1 MKRLIPILFLFLLLL
16 HSCSMSEDNLKDE
29 AMKALYKNNLILT
42 DELVVK
48 YCNVYKKLKADG
60 PAMLE
65 QLNKNGGNPQASV
78 DQFIGF
84 ERTIREGGF
93 ESYAEFV
100 KTNAKI
106 AWAFSISQ
114 AGGFMNDMDSM
125 KTDAEKQIAEALKN
139 PDLPKEA
146 RDELEKNLAVI
157 RETYAKNSK
166 WANFSMD
173 LIKRI
178 VSDED
183 LKIIKRH
190 EKELLEAF
198 TGVPMPEPPKESW

>member
-1 MKRLIPILFLFLLLL
+1 MKRLIPLFVLFFLVLA
-16 HSCSMSEDNLKDE
+16 SCSMSEDNLKDE

-48 YCNVYKKLKADG
+48 YCKVYKKLKANG

-65 QLNKNGGNPQASV
+65 QLNKNGGNPQASI
-78 DQFIGF
+78 DQFAGF
-84 ERTIREGGF
+84 EKTIQEGGF

-106 AWAFSISQ
+106 GWAFSISQ
-114 AGGFMNDMDSM
+114 AGGFMDEMESM
-125 KTDAEKQIAEALKN
+125 KTDAEKQITEALKN
-139 PDLPKEA
+139 PDLPKET
-146 RDELEKNLAVI
+146 RDQLEKNLAVI
-157 RETYAKNSK
+157 RETYAKDSK
-166 WANFSMD
+166 WADFSMD

-190 EKELLEAF
+190 ERELLEAF
-198 TGVPMPEPPKESW
+198 AGVSMPDPPKENR